1 MKKTSKFMLTLLAA
15 VVLLAGCTKKSSEKQ
30 ILSFSFYSPA
40 VEATVMESA
49 KTIVATLP
57 AETDLTALVPVIT
70 VSDKATINPAS
81 GVRQDFT
88 NPVTYTVTAE
98 DGSQASYTVAL
109 TVEDNGGG
117 NGGGGNGGDSHEYV
131 DLGLPSGTLW
141 ATCNVGATKPEEYG
155 DYFAWGETQP
165 KDVYNWNTYQYCN
178 GGYNLLTKYC
188 SKSEY
193 GYNGFIDN
201 LTVLQSGD
209 DAATVNW
216 GSGWRT
222 PTKEQ
227 WQELIDNTTSA
238 WTTQNDVYGRVFY
251 GNGQSFFL
259 PAAGCRW
266 NDEFYEAGKG
276 YYWSSSLGTDDHP
289 DLAWYFVFE
298 STYCAIHD
306 SHSSRDCGLPVR
318 AVRSAR
324 QN

>member
-70 VSDKATINPAS
+70 VSDKATVNPAS

-98 DGSQASYTVAL
+98 DGSQASYTVAV

-141 ATCNVGATKPEEYG
+141 ATCNVGAATPEGYG

-165 KDVYNWNTYQYCN
+165 KNCYDWSTYKYCN
-178 GGYNLLTKYC
+178 GGNSNQLTKYC
-188 SKSEY
+188 DYPYS
-193 GYNGFIDN
+193 GYNGFTDN

-238 WTTQNDVYGRVFY
+238 WTTQNDVYGLVFY

-259 PAAGCRW
+259 PAT
-266 NDEFYEAGKG
+266 G
-276 YYWSSSLGTDDHP
+276 YNWDGDLYNVGILGHYWSSSLYTDTP
-289 DLAWYFVFE
+289 DNAWIFYF
-298 STYCAIHD
+298 D
-306 SHSSRDCGLPVR
+306 SGCYGMNYRSRSDGQSIR